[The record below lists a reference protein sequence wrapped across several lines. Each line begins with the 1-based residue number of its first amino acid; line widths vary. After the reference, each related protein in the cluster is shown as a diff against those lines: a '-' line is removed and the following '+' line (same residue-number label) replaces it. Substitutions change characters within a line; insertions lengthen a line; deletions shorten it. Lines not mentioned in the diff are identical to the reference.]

1 MNSQLF
7 IETMR
12 VVDGQIANLSG
23 HIGRMQRT
31 VQEVFKCEPELQQLR
46 NLAIPAEAKKCRIV
60 YGTAIESIEFVDY
73 KPRHISTLKLVE
85 ATPELDYHL
94 KYADRSALNKL
105 AELRGDCD
113 EILIVKDG
121 QVTDTSFSNVV
132 FTDGQRFVTPSSYLL
147 PGTMRAALLQS
158 GAVTEAPIRPGDLQ
172 QFSHVTLINAMLPL
186 HAFPLIPISNIH

>member
-31 VQEVFKCEPELQQLR
+31 VREVFNCEPELQQLR

-60 YGTAIESIEFVDY
+60 YGKAIESIEFSDY
-73 KPRHISTLKLVE
+73 KPRQISTLKLVE
-85 ATPELDYHL
+85 ATPEVDYHL

-121 QVTDTSFSNVV
+121 QITDTSFSNVV

-158 GAVTEAPIRPGDLQ
+158 GIITEAPIRPGDLQ
-172 QFSHVTLINAMLPL
+172 QFTHVTLINAMLPL
-186 HAFPLIPISNIH
+186 HAFTLIPISNIH